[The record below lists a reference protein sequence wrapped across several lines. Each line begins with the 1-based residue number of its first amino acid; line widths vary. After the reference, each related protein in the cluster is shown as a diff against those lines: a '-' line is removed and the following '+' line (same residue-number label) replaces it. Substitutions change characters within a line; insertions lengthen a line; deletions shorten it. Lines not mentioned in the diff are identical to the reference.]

1 MTSGDEAVTVVIRN
15 AITIQDSIKIG
26 VDWLDTVGPLL
37 LEYNDIG
44 RHSKAMTGGL
54 VERD

>member
-1 MTSGDEAVTVVIRN
+1 MTSGDEAVAVVIRD
-15 AITIQDSIKIG
+15 AIIIQDSIKIV
-26 VDWLDTVGPLL
+26 VDWLDTERPLL

-44 RHSKAMTGGL
+44 RHTLAMTGGL

>member
-26 VDWLDTVGPLL
+26 VDWLDTVRPLL

-44 RHSKAMTGGL
+44 RHTTQ
-54 VERD
+54 